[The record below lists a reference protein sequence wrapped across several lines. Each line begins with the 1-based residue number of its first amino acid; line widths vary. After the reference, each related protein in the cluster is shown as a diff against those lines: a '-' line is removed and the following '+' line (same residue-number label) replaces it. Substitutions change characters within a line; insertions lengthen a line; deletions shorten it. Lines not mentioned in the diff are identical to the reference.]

1 MADKNTKAGYLEAL
15 QQKAAEIEDIRSH
28 GMKRML
34 VNGAKLFIVLAV
46 ATGAG
51 AAVTSIQESNAAEA
65 FQSSGNLPYEF
76 MYADGM
82 FTKWNAES
90 IGNDM
95 NTLLTGGKILIR
107 DGMHVT
113 GAAADPDSGFLVL
126 PGASYLNKVGNIIVY
141 RDDKDRHIY
150 TINPSTKLKT
160 VLYAG
165 NSGEVLC
172 TKDSVYFID
181 YDSGSN
187 VLKMP
192 LDGSSD
198 KSAVVDTEVSSFA
211 VCGDTVLYIDSLHNL
226 NSQEL
231 GSKSRKTLMTQVER
245 FYLNGDIIAESQNKV
260 VSFRPNGNTAHKL
273 YESLDKEMR
282 LASMVGDTLFIEAGG
297 SFLAVHAGKSET
309 LDAPQ
314 GTMYSSIAK
323 DDAGNYYGICYAA
336 DADSKTVMR
345 LVKIGGVE

>member
-150 TINPSTKLKT
+150 TISPSTKLKT

-172 TKDSVYFID
+172 TKDSVYFI
-181 YDSGSN
+181 
-187 VLKMP
+187 KMP

-198 KSAVVDTEVSSFA
+198 KSVVVDTEVSSFA

-245 FYLNGDIIAESQNKV
+245 FYLNGDIIAESQNTV

-282 LASMVGDTLFIEAGG
+282 LAGMVGDTLFIEAGG

>member
-1 MADKNTKAGYLEAL
+1 M
-15 QQKAAEIEDIRSH
+15 
-28 GMKRML
+28 
-34 VNGAKLFIVLAV
+34 
-46 ATGAG
+46 
-51 AAVTSIQESNAAEA
+51 
-65 FQSSGNLPYEF
+65 
-76 MYADGM
+76 
-82 FTKWNAES
+82 
-90 IGNDM
+90 
-95 NTLLTGGKILIR
+95 
-107 DGMHVT
+107 
-113 GAAADPDSGFLVL
+113 
-126 PGASYLNKVGNIIVY
+126 
-141 RDDKDRHIY
+141 
-150 TINPSTKLKT
+150 
-160 VLYAG
+160 
-165 NSGEVLC
+165 C

-282 LASMVGDTLFIEAGG
+282 LAGMVGDTLFIEAGG

>member
-150 TINPSTKLKT
+150 TISPSTKLKT

-187 VLKMP
+187 VMKMP

-198 KSAVVDTEVSSFA
+198 KSVVVDTEVSSFA

-260 VSFRPNGNTAHKL
+260 VSFRECNP
-273 YESLDKEMR
+273 
-282 LASMVGDTLFIEAGG
+282 
-297 SFLAVHAGKSET
+297 
-309 LDAPQ
+309 
-314 GTMYSSIAK
+314 
-323 DDAGNYYGICYAA
+323 
-336 DADSKTVMR
+336 
-345 LVKIGGVE
+345 

>member
-150 TINPSTKLKT
+150 TISPSTKLKT

-187 VLKMP
+187 VMKMP

-198 KSAVVDTEVSSFA
+198 KSVVVDTEVSSFT

-231 GSKSRKTLMTQVER
+231 GSKSRKT
-245 FYLNGDIIAESQNKV
+245 LNGDIIAESQNKV

-282 LASMVGDTLFIEAGG
+282 LAGMVGDTLFIEAGG

>member
-245 FYLNGDIIAESQNKV
+245 FYLNGDIIA
-260 VSFRPNGNTAHKL
+260 
-273 YESLDKEMR
+273 
-282 LASMVGDTLFIEAGG
+282 
-297 SFLAVHAGKSET
+297 
-309 LDAPQ
+309 
-314 GTMYSSIAK
+314 
-323 DDAGNYYGICYAA
+323 
-336 DADSKTVMR
+336 
-345 LVKIGGVE
+345 